1 MSEEIKKVEEAVE
14 AVEVDGIFTK
24 EFWRSRIGK
33 VSFWAAII
41 VAIFTPILAAAGMDY
56 TGLSSWP
63 QLWNLIC
70 SALSSPATSI
80 AIAMSLWTAINNPTS
95 SGLGDVK

>member
-1 MSEEIKKVEEAVE
+1 MSEEINKVEES
-14 AVEVDGIFTK
+14 VEVDGIFTK
-24 EFWRSRIGK
+24 DFWKSRIGK

-41 VAIFTPILAAAGMDY
+41 VAIFTPILAASGMDY

>member
-1 MSEEIKKVEEAVE
+1 MSEEINKVEE

-24 EFWRSRIGK
+24 DFWKSRIGK
-33 VSFWAAII
+33 VSFWVAII

>member
-1 MSEEIKKVEEAVE
+1 MSEEINKVEE

-24 EFWRSRIGK
+24 DFWKSRIGK

-56 TGLSSWP
+56 TELSSWP

>member
-1 MSEEIKKVEEAVE
+1 MSEEINKIEE

-24 EFWRSRIGK
+24 DFWKSRIGK
-33 VSFWAAII
+33 VSFWASII